1 MKRSLAWRI
10 TIPVILLVILGMAL
24 SGIYHANSASE
35 IYTSGLLGS
44 LRTDVRVLIG
54 LVEGDLESPSTEL
67 SKTVDSYS
75 KIFNARVTVINTE
88 GLVLADSEAD
98 QSQMENHLARP
109 EILMAL
115 GGKEGVETRYSKT
128 LGIDMLYVAEPVVV
142 SGKVIG
148 VIRLSVPMDQLKT
161 ITDKIVRTILIRG
174 ILVTGLIIFLAI
186 MVINRFLRPLH
197 DLTNAARAVSSGN
210 YTVSPIHESRDE
222 LGLLSRAFHQ
232 MTKKILSDISELE
245 MQAGKLN
252 AVLAR
257 MSDGVIITDGE
268 GKVILMNQAARTI
281 FHVDAINVS
290 GTSLTEIVRHYQV
303 IQLWDKCVAT
313 SQVQTMVL
321 DLSKDRVFLQCIV
334 IPPDDAQPGF
344 YLCLFQDLTKLR
356 RLEMVRQDFVSNV
369 SHELRTP
376 LASMKAIA
384 ETLQEGALDDK
395 DNAKRFL
402 TNMEIEIDH
411 MTQLVNELMDL
422 ARLESGTDQL
432 NIESYDI
439 KDLVGRVVERMHM
452 QAKRAGLSISIKLES
467 NLPKIQID
475 GSLLEQVFINL
486 IHNAIKFTTP
496 GGLISISA
504 KKQEDA
510 VCFAIHDTGAGIEPE
525 LLGRIFERFYKTDKA
540 RATSGTG
547 LGLSI
552 ARHTVEAHGGKIWAE
567 SKLGEGSTFYF
578 LLPITQR
585 TQSNIL

>member
-10 TIPVILLVILGMAL
+10 TIPIILLVILGMAL
-24 SGIYHANSASE
+24 SGIYHADSARK
-35 IYTSGLLGS
+35 IYTSGLVDS
-44 LRTDVRVLIG
+44 LRTDVQVLIG
-54 LVEGDLESPSTEL
+54 LVESDLESPSTEL

-75 KIFNARVTVINTE
+75 YIFDARVTVITTE
-88 GLVLADSEAD
+88 GVVLADSEAD

-109 EILMAL
+109 EVLMAL
-115 GGKEGVETRYSKT
+115 EGKEGVETRYSKT
-128 LGIDMLYVAEPVVV
+128 LNIDMLYVAEPVVV

-148 VIRLSVPMDQLKT
+148 VIRLSVPMDQLKA
-161 ITDKIVRTILIRG
+161 ITDQIVKTILIRG
-174 ILVTGLIIFLAI
+174 ILITCLIILLAI
-186 MVINRFLRPLH
+186 LIINHSLQPLH
-197 DLTNAARAVSSGN
+197 DLTTAAQSVTSGN
-210 YTVSPIHESRDE
+210 YTVSPIHESKDE
-222 LGLLSRAFHQ
+222 LGLLSHAFHQ
-232 MTKKILSDISELE
+232 MTKKIQSDISALE

-257 MSDGVIITDGE
+257 MSDGVIITDDA
-268 GKVILMNQAARTI
+268 GKVILINQAACTI
-281 FHVDAINVS
+281 FHVDDIKVPGS
-290 GTSLTEIVRHYQV
+290 SLTEIVRHYQV
-303 IQLWDKCVAT
+303 IQLWEKCVST

-321 DLSKDRVFLQCIV
+321 DLSMDRVFLQCIV
-334 IPPDDAQPGF
+334 IPPDDTQPGF

-376 LASMKAIA
+376 LASLKAIA

-395 DNAKRFL
+395 ANAKRFL

-422 ARLESGTDQL
+422 ARLESGTIQL
-432 NIESYDI
+432 KIESYNI
-439 KDLVGRVVERMHM
+439 KDLVARVEERMHM
-452 QAKRAGLSISIKLES
+452 QAKRAGLSISVKLES
-467 NLPKIQID
+467 NLPKIESD

-486 IHNAIKFTTP
+486 IHNAIKFTAP

-504 KKQEDA
+504 KKQGDA
-510 VCFAIHDTGAGIEPE
+510 VCFAIHDTGSGIEPE
-525 LLGRIFERFYKTDKA
+525 LLSRIFERFYKTDKA

-578 LLPITQR
+578 LLPITHR
-585 TQSNIL
+585 KSNII

>member
-1 MKRSLAWRI
+1 MNRSLAWRI
-10 TIPVILLVILGMAL
+10 TIPIILLVIFGMSL
-24 SGIYHANSASE
+24 SGIYHADSAKE
-35 IYTSGLLGS
+35 LYTSGIVDS
-44 LRTDVRVLIG
+44 LRTDTQVLIG
-54 LVEGDLESPSTEL
+54 LVEGNLESPSTEL

-75 KIFNARVTVINTE
+75 KVFNARVTVINTE

-128 LGIDMLYVAEPVVV
+128 LNTDMLYVAEPVVV
-142 SGKVIG
+142 SGKVVG
-148 VIRLSVPMDQLKT
+148 VIRLSVPMDQLKA
-161 ITDKIVRTILIRG
+161 ITGQIIRTILIRG
-174 ILVTGLIIFLAI
+174 ILVTGLIILLAI
-186 MVINRFLRPLH
+186 LVINRSLRPLH
-197 DLTNAARAVSSGN
+197 DLTNAARSLTSGN
-210 YTVSPIHESRDE
+210 YTVNPIHESRDE
-222 LGLLSRAFHQ
+222 LGLLSQAFHQ
-232 MTKKILSDISELE
+232 MTKKIQSDISELE
-245 MQAGKLN
+245 VQADKLN

-257 MSDGVIITDGE
+257 MSDGVIITDSAS
-268 GKVILMNQAARTI
+268 KVIMMNQAARTI
-281 FHVDAINVS
+281 FHADTVKVP

-303 IQLWDKCVAT
+303 IQLWEKCVAS
-313 SQVQTMVL
+313 SQVQTMTL
-321 DLSKDRVFLQCIV
+321 DLSKDRLFLQCIV
-334 IPPDDAQPGF
+334 IPPDDAESGF
-344 YLCLFQDLTKLR
+344 FLCLFQDLTKLR

-376 LASMKAIA
+376 LASMKVIA

-422 ARLESGTDQL
+422 TRLESGTVQL
-432 NIESYDI
+432 NFESYDI
-439 KDLVGRVVERMHM
+439 KDLVNRVVERIHM
-452 QAKRAGLSISIKLES
+452 QAKRAGLSISVNLEKS
-467 NLPKIQID
+467 LPKIEFD
-475 GSLLEQVFINL
+475 GRLIEQVLINL
-486 IHNAIKFTTP
+486 IHNAIKFTAH
-496 GGLISISA
+496 GGSISISV

-510 VCFAIHDTGAGIEPE
+510 VCFAIHDTGVGIEPE
-525 LLGRIFERFYKTDKA
+525 FLVRIFERFYKTDKA

-578 LLPITQR
+578 LLPIAQR
-585 TQSNIL
+585 I